1 MMTLGETPNAES
13 SSSSCSS
20 SKVQAPTTRTRT
32 RTRTTGAVYALEL
45 LRHSNLLAQF
55 FPELLQMVGVTQNEW
70 HLYDVW
76 EHTMVAMGHLKP
88 DAPLELRLGLLLH
101 DVGKPAT
108 RTEDDKGVHFYEH
121 PLA

>member
-1 MMTLGETPNAES
+1 M
-13 SSSSCSS
+13 
-20 SKVQAPTTRTRT
+20 
-32 RTRTTGAVYALEL
+32 ALEL
-45 LRHSNLLAQF
+45 LRCSNLLAQF

-76 EHTMVAMGHLKP
+76 VHTMVAMSHLKP

-108 RTEDDKGVHFYEH
+108 RTEDEKGIHFYEH
-121 PLA
+121 QFVGAEMARKAWI